1 MRLSEQEERRQAR
14 WLQLV
19 RDVRM
24 PDCRGDAVVDLKV
37 QGGLRIAGRRY
48 SSLIFY
54 DAQASDEPI
63 DEMEFWIAFRMARGR
78 VNVQSRPC
86 ENEPREHDTYL
97 NRLSL
102 TDRSACPIQGRTLA
116 RGR

>member
-48 SSLIFY
+48 LLFNIC

-63 DEMEFWIAFRMARGR
+63 DEMKFWIAFRMARGR
-78 VNVQSRPC
+78 VNMQPRPC
-86 ENEPREHDTYL
+86 ENKPQEHDTYL
-97 NRLSL
+97 NRSSL